1 MADAKTKPI
10 DIALQGGGAHGA
22 FTWGALDRLLEDER
36 IDICGVS
43 GTSAG
48 AMNAT
53 ALVQG
58 LASGGRPAAQKLLG
72 DFWAKVSAA
81 ARFSPMQR
89 TLFDVMMG
97 RWSLDLSPGF
107 VLSQHLQRAFAPEE
121 LNPLGINPLRDIVAE
136 FFDFDIVN
144 RPEAP
149 KLFLS
154 ATNVR
159 TGLAKVFRQPDMSVD
174 TVMASACLPFLFPA
188 VEIDG
193 EAYWDGGY
201 MGNPP
206 LFPLIDETDVRDLVL
221 IQINPIARDELPRSA
236 YEIENRLNEITFNAS
251 LIKELRAAYFL
262 LEIIGHEDL
271 EREAYRDA
279 RLHRIEAE
287 EEMRKLSVSSKL
299 NAEWAFLQ
307 HLHDVGWQSA
317 ERWLEEHFDDLGVR
331 TTWRPSF
338 VLSESLKPAHLPEGA
353 ERKLAVEQAKDRR
366 RSQGRKRKPAA
377 LDGKRKRPA
386 EGGKRRPAK

>member
-1 MADAKTKPI
+1 MRKTKSI
-10 DIALQGGGAHGA
+10 DIALQGGGSHGA
-22 FTWGALDRLLEDER
+22 YTWGVLDRLLDEER
-36 IDICGVS
+36 LEILGVS

-58 LASGGRPAAQKLLG
+58 LTSGGRPAAKELLRE
-72 DFWAKVSAA
+72 FWSKVSAA
-81 ARFSPMQR
+81 ARFSPIQR
-89 TLFDVMMG
+89 TFFDILMG

-107 VLSQHLQRAFAPEE
+107 MLSQQLQGMFSPYQ
-121 LNPLGINPLRDIVAE
+121 LNPFDINPLRDLVAD
-136 FFDFDIVN
+136 FFDFEVVN
-144 RPEAP
+144 RADAP

-159 TGLAKVFRQPDMSVD
+159 SGLAKVFRQPDMSVD
-174 TVMASACLPFLFPA
+174 TVMASACLPFLFKA

-206 LFPLIDETDVRDLVL
+206 LFPLIDETDERDLVL
-221 IQINPIARDELPRSA
+221 VQINPIRRDELPRTA

-262 LEIIGHEDL
+262 SEIINHEGL
-271 EREAYRDA
+271 ERAAFRDA
-279 RLHRIEAE
+279 RIHRIEAE
-287 EEMRKLSVSSKL
+287 DEMRELSVSSKL

-307 HLHDVGWQSA
+307 HLHDIGWRNA
-317 ERWLEEHFDDLGVR
+317 DKWLGQHFDDIGVR
-331 TTWRPSF
+331 SSWKPVDM

-353 ERKLAVEQAKDRR
+353 ARQVEK
-366 RSQGRKRKPAA
+366 
-377 LDGKRKRPA
+377 
-386 EGGKRRPAK
+386 